1 MQEELGHCIAAS
13 VTLTAIASGFT
24 PGVERRRATIAA
36 LPFMA
41 ATCKGVRPHCMG
53 PNGNVNCETRKT
65 VTAQIEFERESRGRE
80 CVVAGGRRGR
90 LASLPVTVVVLA
102 ASDGLA
108 SPPLPSQRHWR
119 QMVDEQ
125 QTERLQGHSH
135 PPSTCPCSEEGRKSP
150 PLTLASP
157 HLVWYCRVG
166 ARRQKSAHGFEMAV
180 SSSPVTC
187 SAGVLQERATKHG

>member
-1 MQEELGHCIAAS
+1 MLRALRRRAGPPAAARLRRPLHTSAHSLAEFCRAAAKDAYVRQEELGHCIAAS
-13 VTLTAIASGFT
+13 ATLTAIASGFT

-65 VTAQIEFERESRGRE
+65 VTEQIEFERENRGRE
-80 CVVAGGRRGR
+80 CVVARERTGD
-90 LASLPVTVVVLA
+90 THC
-102 ASDGLA
+102 
-108 SPPLPSQRHWR
+108 PPLPAHD
-119 QMVDEQ
+119 V
-125 QTERLQGHSH
+125 T
-135 PPSTCPCSEEGRKSP
+135 EGRKSP